1 MARRGLL
8 AALAL
13 AWTSQHGCH
22 AFTFSRRSPMMM
34 AGPANREGRGR
45 RSGGGGGGGGK
56 RKIGSASGGRR
67 SRDNSKTAQEKNKE
81 AKAVADSVW
90 FWECVR
96 RERALYGRSGEA
108 APESPV
114 KTVVFDLKKKM
125 GMSFR

>member
-1 MARRGLL
+1 MARRTTLL

-13 AWTSQHGCH
+13 AWTSQHGGH
-22 AFTFSRRSPMMM
+22 ALAFSLRSPMTM
-34 AGPANREGRGR
+34 AGPANREGGKGR
-45 RSGGGGGGGGK
+45 RGGGGGGGK
-56 RKIGSASGGRR
+56 RKIGTSSGGRR

-96 RERALYGRSGEA
+96 RERALYGRGGEA

-114 KTVVFDLKKKM
+114 KTVAFDLRKKM